1 MKIAGIGAIISAFFL
16 LSLTLAGNKKAEIN
30 CLAELCTG
38 FALIR
43 AELGTRLTPM
53 PELLLLLT
61 DRCQGPAG
69 SFFRAIGTALPL
81 LEEKD
86 FSTLW
91 NAAAEEYLGCLSQ
104 RELETVKK
112 AGAVLGKYE
121 LSEQIS
127 VIASCLAELRGAE
140 EKLRAGYPQ
149 CRRLLF
155 GISAAAGGFIIILL
169 L

>member
-1 MKIAGIGAIISAFFL
+1 MKVAGIGAIFSAFFL
-16 LSLTLAGNKKAEIN
+16 LFLTLTGNKKAEIN

-53 PELLLLLT
+53 PELLSLLT
-61 DRCQGPAG
+61 ERCQGPAG
-69 SFFRAIGTALPL
+69 GFFRTVDSALPL
-81 LEEKD
+81 LAEKD
-86 FSTLW
+86 FSALW
-91 NAAAEEYLGCLSQ
+91 NAAAEEHLGCLGQ

-127 VIASCLAELRGAE
+127 VVSSCLEELRGAE
-140 EKLRAGYPQ
+140 EKGRADYPQ

-155 GISAAAGGFIIILL
+155 GVNAAAGGFIIILL

>member
-16 LSLTLAGNKKAEIN
+16 LSLTLVGNKKAEIN

-53 PELLLLLT
+53 PELLSLLT

-81 LEEKD
+81 LGEKD

-127 VIASCLAELRGAE
+127 VIASCLTELRGAE